1 MPNLAL
7 RPEHPRG
14 GRAPLAAAAA
24 TAKMP
29 GRCRGKGIG
38 PRMGSSAGRASAAA
52 VRAGGRGDGDTSRGA
67 ANSGGLVVFGLGQA
81 IPRSEEVG
89 APTEAALSF
98 DRGARG
104 SLGAGG
110 AGGALPVADM
120 SPVVL
125 AVIADEDARVA
136 C

>member
-1 MPNLAL
+1 
-7 RPEHPRG
+7 
-14 GRAPLAAAAA
+14 
-24 TAKMP
+24 MP

-38 PRMGSSAGRASAAA
+38 PRMGSS
-52 VRAGGRGDGDTSRGA
+52 VRAGGGGDGDTSRGA

-104 SLGAGG
+104 GLGAGG

>member
-1 MPNLAL
+1 
-7 RPEHPRG
+7 
-14 GRAPLAAAAA
+14 
-24 TAKMP
+24 
-29 GRCRGKGIG
+29 
-38 PRMGSSAGRASAAA
+38 MGSSAGRTSAAA
-52 VRAGGRGDGDTSRGA
+52 VRAGSGGGDGDTSRGA
-67 ANSGGLVVFGLGQA
+67 VNSGGLVVFGLGQA

-98 DRGARG
+98 DRGAKG

-110 AGGALPVADM
+110 AGGALPVVDM